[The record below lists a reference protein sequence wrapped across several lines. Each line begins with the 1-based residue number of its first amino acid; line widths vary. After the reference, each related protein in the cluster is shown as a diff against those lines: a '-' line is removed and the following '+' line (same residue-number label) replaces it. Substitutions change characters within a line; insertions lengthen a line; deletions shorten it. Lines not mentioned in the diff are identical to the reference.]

1 MRATLS
7 TTLRIYLLGAI
18 WMFVTIG
25 ILAVVVG
32 PMGSVYALIGL
43 SDPLVR
49 TLGTM
54 AFAITAA
61 TLVAGLLRRRSGR
74 ARRSD
79 RQPAASRTAGS
90 QVGTAT
96 LDVTL

>member
-18 WMFVTIG
+18 WLLVTIG

-79 RQPAASRTAGS
+79 RQLVASRTAGS